1 MVLGQDHSRRWP
13 LGNGRRDHPSRH
25 GRIYPKGMRRPPERL
40 PLRRARAAVAYTGSF
55 VPSWFIRQW
64 GLPVWPVIPAIGHVA
79 LMLLSELGDS
89 GMSVKVIVVD
99 DDPDYRWLN
108 AFALRTD
115 PNISVVGETDDGEAA
130 LALVREE
137 HPDVAVVD
145 VMMPRVNG
153 LELTRRIKRERP
165 ETKVVIVTSFVEDAH
180 RRAAYASGADDVL
193 SKGEGFE
200 MLVPAV
206 LAVTGGADRVKH

>member
-1 MVLGQDHSRRWP
+1 
-13 LGNGRRDHPSRH
+13 
-25 GRIYPKGMRRPPERL
+25 
-40 PLRRARAAVAYTGSF
+40 
-55 VPSWFIRQW
+55 
-64 GLPVWPVIPAIGHVA
+64 
-79 LMLLSELGDS
+79 
-89 GMSVKVIVVD
+89 MSVKVIVVD

-115 PNISVVGETDDGEAA
+115 PSIVVVGETGDGEAA

-206 LAVTGGADRVKH
+206 LAVTGGVDRVKH

>member
-1 MVLGQDHSRRWP
+1 
-13 LGNGRRDHPSRH
+13 
-25 GRIYPKGMRRPPERL
+25 
-40 PLRRARAAVAYTGSF
+40 
-55 VPSWFIRQW
+55 
-64 GLPVWPVIPAIGHVA
+64 
-79 LMLLSELGDS
+79 
-89 GMSVKVIVVD
+89 MSVKVIVVD

-206 LAVTGGADRVKH
+206 LAVTDGADRVKH

>member
-1 MVLGQDHSRRWP
+1 
-13 LGNGRRDHPSRH
+13 
-25 GRIYPKGMRRPPERL
+25 
-40 PLRRARAAVAYTGSF
+40 
-55 VPSWFIRQW
+55 
-64 GLPVWPVIPAIGHVA
+64 
-79 LMLLSELGDS
+79 MLLSELGDS